1 METISTY
8 TFMTRVFLLV
18 GILFF
23 AGIQGVNAASLYLSP
38 ATGTYKVGDTIAA
51 AVYAESTNQAM
62 NAVSGTV
69 SVPSDMFDVLGV
81 SNSGSIVNFWV
92 QEPIKQGAGATFE
105 GVVLNPG
112 YTGSAGKIATI
123 TMRAKKA
130 GAGSLSFVS
139 ASILAND
146 GKGTNLLSGT
156 RGGSYTVQEGAV
168 PKPVPVEDEDEEE
181 QDEEPTGPDT
191 EGPRIDVFTE
201 IVRES
206 KSDPFIRVRVRASD
220 DSGIASYDFS
230 LDGGAYLPWEDS
242 ASGIYEFN
250 AGAGAHTLTLRVV
263 DSYGNETRDYIL
275 INVVPLQ
282 TPRILSYPQVVTLG
296 DTRSQITGDTP
307 SGISKV
313 VLVFSPQL
321 IAKNIWGGSVSALPQ
336 RIETVVNT
344 DGTWSTLLTK
354 LQLAGEYYVTATG
367 YDARGASSFPTAPVH
382 VSVRSS
388 FIATTLGVLL
398 SWPLLLGVV
407 ILLSGLLWWKRKHVR
422 AHAGA
427 GLAHIKKTLDAAFST
442 MHRNIKKERT
452 LLSHRDVGDK
462 EEEIQMLD
470 ALEENVETTKER
482 LENELEKLQDEK

>member
-1 METISTY
+1 MRFSL
-8 TFMTRVFLLV
+8 FV

-23 AGIQGVNAASLYLSP
+23 VGVHGVHAASLYLTP
-38 ATGTYKVGDTIAA
+38 ATGTYKVGDTITA

-69 SVPSDMFDVLGV
+69 SVPADMFDVLGV

-92 QEPIKQGAGATFE
+92 QEPVKQGSGATFE

-130 GAGSLSFVS
+130 GTGSLSFVS

-156 RGGSYTVQEGAV
+156 RGGSYTVQEGTV
-168 PKPVPVEDEDEEE
+168 PKPAPVEDTEPVEQDQEEE
-181 QDEEPTGPDT
+181 PAGPDT
-191 EGPRIDVFTE
+191 EGPRIDVFSE
-201 IVRES
+201 IARES
-206 KSDPFIRVRVRASD
+206 KSDPFMRIRVRASD
-220 DSGIASYDFS
+220 PSGVASYDFS

-242 ASGIYEFN
+242 ASGVYEFN

-275 INVVPLQ
+275 VNVVPLQ
-282 TPRILSYPQVVTLG
+282 TPRMLSYPQIITLG
-296 DTRSQITGDTP
+296 DTQAQIAGDAP

-313 VLVFSPQL
+313 VLTFSPQL
-321 IAKNIWGGSVSALPQ
+321 VSKNIWGASISTLPQ

-344 DGTWSTLLTK
+344 DGTWSTVLTK
-354 LQLAGEYYVTATG
+354 LQTAGEYYVTATG
-367 YDARGASSFPTAPVH
+367 HDARGASSFPTAPVH
-382 VSVRSS
+382 VSVRPSLLS
-388 FIATTLGVLL
+388 TVFGVLL

-427 GLAHIKKTLDAAFST
+427 GLAHVKKTLDTTFST

-452 LLSHRDVGDK
+452 LLSHRDAGDK

>member
-1 METISTY
+1 MMRLS
-8 TFMTRVFLLV
+8 LLL

-23 AGIQGVNAASLYLSP
+23 VGAHGAYAASLYLTP
-38 ATGTYKVGDTIAA
+38 ATGTYKVGDTITA

-92 QEPIKQGAGATFE
+92 QEPVKQGSGATFE

-130 GAGSLSFVS
+130 GTGSLSFVS

-156 RGGSYTVQEGAV
+156 RGGSYTVQEGTV
-168 PKPVPVEDEDEEE
+168 PKPAPVDEPVNEEEDE
-181 QDEEPTGPDT
+181 PAGPDT
-191 EGPRIDVFTE
+191 EGPSITTFSE
-201 IVRES
+201 IARES
-206 KSDPFIRVRVRASD
+206 KSDPYIEVRVRATD
-220 DSGIASYDFS
+220 PSGVASYDFS

-242 ASGIYEFN
+242 ASGVYEFN

-282 TPRILSYPQVVTLG
+282 TPRMLSYPQIITLG
-296 DTRSQITGDTP
+296 DTQAQIAGDAP
-307 SGISKV
+307 SGITKV
-313 VLVFSPQL
+313 VLTFSPQL
-321 IAKNIWGGSVSALPQ
+321 ISKNIWGGSVSALPQ

-344 DGTWSTLLTK
+344 DGTWSTVLTK
-354 LQLAGEYYVTATG
+354 LQTAGEYYVTVTG
-367 YDARGASSFPTAPVH
+367 HDARGASSFPTPPVH
-382 VSVRSS
+382 VSVRPS
-388 FIATTLGVLL
+388 FISTVVGVLL
-398 SWPLLLGVV
+398 SWPLLLGAV
-407 ILLSGLLWWKRKHVR
+407 ILLGGLLWWKRKHIGGHVGIR
-422 AHAGA
+422 VAR
-427 GLAHIKKTLDAAFST
+427 LKKTLDTSFAT

-452 LLSHRDVGDK
+452 LLSHRDAGDK

-482 LENELEKLQDEK
+482 IEGELEKIEEEK